1 MMLNSIGIPFQT
13 QGIISRIVISWPRR
27 SSVRMTTGRLRSPEY
42 PGPKGRRLVE
52 VKATVEQTK
61 KVVIERT
68 SNYDMT

>member
-1 MMLNSIGIPFQT
+1 
-13 QGIISRIVISWPRR
+13 
-27 SSVRMTTGRLRSPEY
+27 MTTGRLRSPEY